1 MSAKARS
8 SSSRSLFA
16 SPSDPY
22 AVPKFAKVIATST
35 VISFAKHAQVRQ
47 TLDAL
52 NCTVDDEL
60 QMSFFSS
67 PPGRPPG
74 RGGRGGRKRRTQRN
88 DLEAVFSE

>member
-1 MSAKARS
+1 MEEYNLEELAAATSTKRIVYEESVDSAKA
-8 SSSRSLFA
+8 A
-16 SPSDPY
+16 
-22 AVPKFAKVIATST
+22 
-35 VISFAKHAQVRQ
+35 AKHARVRR

-52 NCTVDDEL
+52 NCSIDDEL